1 MPNVAA
7 DPIEFV
13 LDAVRDAFAA
23 ASLHRREKTGPRVV
37 VALSGG
43 RDSMALLDAL
53 VTLAKQLG
61 IEVSAAHV
69 HHGLSA
75 HADDWAKFCAEACAA
90 RKVPLAVHHVR
101 ITRAGGESPEAA
113 ARAARYA
120 ALATSDGDVIALAHH
135 ADDQAE
141 TMLLQLMRGA
151 GPPGLAS
158 MPLHRSPAAGPPL
171 LRPLLAVSRSAI
183 DAYAQARGLAFVDDE
198 SNANTGVKRNF
209 IRHEIAPRLARAF
222 PGYPATLVRAAAH
235 QADAARLADDLA
247 RLDAA
252 NAIAADVVRGM
263 LLDRGHLIALFRRAP
278 YRARNLLRWFIVEH
292 GLRAPSA
299 ARLAAM
305 LDQLVNAAA
314 DSRVRLP
321 HDGAEIGFYR
331 RRIVV
336 HPPAVAPFLIL
347 WHGERELALPHGT
360 LEFAACNGSDAAC
373 AALDSRAVSVRLR
386 VGGERIR
393 LAHDRPRRALKS
405 ILRDAGMPPWQRES
419 LPLVFCGDAL
429 AAVPGI
435 GVDLAF
441 RAGTAGIGYA
451 VHWHRSDRNH

>member
-1 MPNVAA
+1 MPDSAA
-7 DPIEFV
+7 DPIDAV
-13 LDAVRDAFAA
+13 LDAVREAFAA
-23 ASLHRREKTGPRVV
+23 AGASRHDRTKPRVV

-43 RDSMALLDAL
+43 RDSMVLLDAL
-53 VTLAKQLG
+53 HELAPELS
-61 IEVSAAHV
+61 IILSAAHV
-69 HHGLSA
+69 HHGLSP
-75 HADDWAKFCAEACAA
+75 HADTWAAFCGEACSA
-90 RKVPLAVHHVR
+90 RRVPFALHRVR
-101 ITRAGGESPEAA
+101 VVRAGGESLEAA
-113 ARAARYA
+113 ARVARYA
-120 ALATSDGDVIALAHH
+120 ALATSDADLIALAHH

-151 GPPGLAS
+151 GPPGLAA
-158 MPLHRSPAAGPPL
+158 MPLTRSPALGPLL
-171 LRPLLAVSRSAI
+171 LRPLLAVPRSAI
-183 DAYAQARGLAFVDDE
+183 DAYARARGLAFVDDE
-198 SNANTGVKRNF
+198 SNADTGMKRNL
-209 IRHEIAPRLARAF
+209 IRHEIAPRLAAAF

-252 NAIAADVVRGM
+252 NAIVTDVNRGM
-263 LLDRGHLIALFRRAP
+263 LLDRGFLIALFRRAP
-278 YRARNLLRWFIVEH
+278 YRARNLLRWFVAEH

-305 LDQLVNAAA
+305 LDQLVHAAP

-331 RRIVV
+331 RRIAV

-347 WHGERELALPHGT
+347 WRGERELALPHGT
-360 LEFAACNGSDAAC
+360 LEFTRCSGGEPDCVS
-373 AALDSRAVSVRLR
+373 LERQEVSVRLR

-393 LAHDRPRRALKS
+393 LAPDRPRRALKS
-405 ILRDAGMPPWQRES
+405 ILRDARMPPWQRES

-435 GVDLAF
+435 GVDTAF
-441 RAGTAGIGYA
+441 QAPAGTPGYSIR
-451 VHWHRSDRNH
+451 WYRTQ

>member
-1 MPNVAA
+1 MPDSA
-7 DPIEFV
+7 DPIEAV
-13 LDAVRDAFAA
+13 LHAIRTTFAA
-23 ASLHRREKTGPRVV
+23 ADVARHRGTKPRVL

-53 VTLAKQLG
+53 HALADELP
-61 IEVSAAHV
+61 IALSAAHV

-75 HADDWAKFCAEACAA
+75 HADAWAAFCAEACAA
-90 RKVPLAVHHVR
+90 RNVPLAVHRVHVV
-101 ITRAGGESPEAA
+101 RAGGESLEAA

-120 ALATSDGDVIALAHH
+120 ALATSDADLIALAHH

-151 GPPGLAS
+151 GPPGLAA
-158 MPLHRSPAAGPPL
+158 MPLHRSPAAGPAL
-171 LRPLLAVSRSAI
+171 FRPLLSVPRSAI
-183 DAYAQARGLAFVDDE
+183 DAYARARGLAFIDDE
-198 SNANTGVKRNF
+198 SNVDTGMRRNF
-209 IRHEIAPRLARAF
+209 IRHEIAPRLAAAF
-222 PGYPATLVRAAAH
+222 PGYPATLVRAALH
-235 QADAARLADDLA
+235 QADASRLADDLA

-252 NAIAADVVRGM
+252 NAIATDVNRGE
-263 LLDRGHLIALFRRAP
+263 LLDRGLLIALFRRAP

-292 GLRAPSA
+292 GLRTPSA

-347 WHGERELALPHGT
+347 WHGERDLALPHGT
-360 LEFAACNGSDAAC
+360 LQFTACNGGDAGC
-373 AALDSRAVSVRLR
+373 AALEGHPVSVRLR
-386 VGGERIR
+386 VGGERMR
-393 LAHDRPRRALKS
+393 LAQDRPRRALKS

-429 AAVPGI
+429 AAVPGL
-435 GVDLAF
+435 GVDTAF
-441 RAGTAGIGYA
+441 QAPAGTAGYA
-451 VHWHRSDRNH
+451 IRWHRAI

>member
-1 MPNVAA
+1 MPDSA
-7 DPIEFV
+7 DPTETV
-13 LDAVRDAFAA
+13 LDAVRAAFAV
-23 ASLHRREKTGPRVV
+23 TGVARPGGAKLRVL

-53 VTLAKQLG
+53 RKLADDLS
-61 IEVSAAHV
+61 IALSAAHV
-69 HHGLSA
+69 HHGLSS
-75 HADDWAKFCAEACAA
+75 HADAWATFCTDACAA
-90 RKVPLAVHHVR
+90 RNVPLVVHRVR
-101 ITRAGGESPEAA
+101 IVRARGESLEAA

-120 ALATSDGDVIALAHH
+120 ALATSDVDLIALAHH

-151 GPPGLAS
+151 GPPGLAG
-158 MPLHRSPAAGPPL
+158 MPLHRSPATGPAL
-171 LRPLLAVSRSAI
+171 FRPLLTIPRSAI
-183 DAYAQARGLAFVDDE
+183 DAYARACGLPFVDDE
-198 SNANTGVKRNF
+198 SNVDTGMRRNF
-209 IRHEIAPRLARAF
+209 IRHEIAPRLAAAF

-235 QADAARLADDLA
+235 QADASRLTDDLA

-252 NAIAADVVRGM
+252 NATATDVARGM
-263 LLDRGHLIALFRRAP
+263 LLDRGVLIALFRRAP
-278 YRARNLLRWFIVEH
+278 YRARNLLRWFIAEH
-292 GLRAPSA
+292 GLRTPSA

-336 HPPAVAPFLIL
+336 HPPAVSPFLIL
-347 WHGERELALPHGT
+347 WRGERELALPHGT
-360 LEFAACNGSDAAC
+360 LVFAACNGSDAGC
-373 AALDSRAVSVRLR
+373 AALDRREVTVRLR
-386 VGGERIR
+386 VGGERLQ

-405 ILRDAGMPPWQRES
+405 ILRDAGVPSWQRES
-419 LPLVFCGDAL
+419 LPLVFCGDDL

-441 RAGTAGIGYA
+441 QAEPGEAGYA
-451 VHWHRSDRNH
+451 VHWHRSGRNP

>member
-1 MPNVAA
+1 M
-7 DPIEFV
+7 
-13 LDAVRDAFAA
+13 
-23 ASLHRREKTGPRVV
+23 
-37 VALSGG
+37 
-43 RDSMALLDAL
+43 
-53 VTLAKQLG
+53 
-61 IEVSAAHV
+61 
-69 HHGLSA
+69 
-75 HADDWAKFCAEACAA
+75 
-90 RKVPLAVHHVR
+90 
-101 ITRAGGESPEAA
+101 
-113 ARAARYA
+113 
-120 ALATSDGDVIALAHH
+120 IALAHH

-151 GPPGLAS
+151 GPPGLAG

-171 LRPLLAVSRSAI
+171 LRPLLAVSRGAI

-263 LLDRGHLIALFRRAP
+263 LLDRGLLIGLFRRAP

-305 LDQLVNAAA
+305 LDQLVHAAP

-321 HDGAEIGFYR
+321 HDGAEIGFHR

-336 HPPAVAPFLIL
+336 HPPP
-347 WHGERELALPHGT
+347 W
-360 LEFAACNGSDAAC
+360 DA
-373 AALDSRAVSVRLR
+373 S
-386 VGGERIR
+386 
-393 LAHDRPRRALKS
+393 
-405 ILRDAGMPPWQRES
+405 
-419 LPLVFCGDAL
+419 
-429 AAVPGI
+429 
-435 GVDLAF
+435 
-441 RAGTAGIGYA
+441 
-451 VHWHRSDRNH
+451 

>member
-1 MPNVAA
+1 MPDPAA
-7 DPIEFV
+7 EPVEAV
-13 LDAVRDAFAA
+13 LDAVRESLAA
-23 ASLHRREKTGPRVV
+23 AGVPRQERRRPNIV

-43 RDSMALLDAL
+43 RDSMVLLDAL
-53 VTLAKQLG
+53 MSLAGEWPMAL
-61 IEVSAAHV
+61 SAAHV

-75 HADDWAKFCAEACAA
+75 HADAWAEFCAGACAA
-90 RKVPLAVHHVR
+90 RNVPLTVHRVR
-101 ITRAGGESPEAA
+101 IARAGGESLEAA

-120 ALATSDGDVIALAHH
+120 ALAALDADLIALAHH

-141 TMLLQLMRGA
+141 TMLLQLLRGA
-151 GPPGLAS
+151 GPPGLAA
-158 MPLHRSPAAGPPL
+158 MPLSRSPAAGPEL
-171 LRPLLAVSRSAI
+171 FRPLLAVPRSTI
-183 DAYAQARGLAFVDDE
+183 DAYARARVLAFVDDE
-198 SNANTGVKRNF
+198 SNVNTGVKRNF
-209 IRHEIAPRLARAF
+209 IRHEIAPRLKAAF
-222 PGYPATLVRAAAH
+222 PGYPATLLRAAAH

-252 NAIAADVVRGM
+252 NALATDVNRGM
-263 LLDRGHLIALFRRAP
+263 LLDRGVLITLFRRAP

-305 LDQLVNAAA
+305 LDQLVHAAP

-321 HDGAEIGFYR
+321 HDGAEIGFHR

-336 HPPAVAPFLIL
+336 HPPAVARFLIL
-347 WHGERELALPHGT
+347 WRGERELALPHGT
-360 LEFAACNGSDAAC
+360 LEFAPCGGGDAGC
-373 AALDSRAVSVRLR
+373 AALDRQEVSVRLR

-393 LAHDRPRRALKS
+393 LAADRPRRTLKG

-419 LPLVFCGDAL
+419 LPLVFCGESL

-435 GVDLAF
+435 GVDVGYQAPAGTPGYSIRWF
-441 RAGTAGIGYA
+441 RA
-451 VHWHRSDRNH
+451 V

>member
-1 MPNVAA
+1 MPDSA
-7 DPIEFV
+7 DPIEAV
-13 LDAVRDAFAA
+13 LEAIRRAFAA
-23 ASLHRREKTGPRVV
+23 VDVDRQSGGKPRVV

-53 VTLAKQLG
+53 HELADELP
-61 IEVSAAHV
+61 IALSAAHV

-75 HADDWAKFCAEACAA
+75 HADAWAAFCVEACASCS
-90 RKVPLAVHHVR
+90 VPLAVHRVHVV
-101 ITRAGGESPEAA
+101 RAGGDSVEAA

-120 ALATSDGDVIALAHH
+120 ALATIDADLVALAHH

-151 GPPGLAS
+151 GPPGLAA
-158 MPLHRSPAAGPPL
+158 MPLHRSPAAGPAL
-171 LRPLLAVSRSAI
+171 FRPLLSVPRSVI
-183 DAYAQARGLAFVDDE
+183 DAYARARGIAFVDDE
-198 SNANTGVKRNF
+198 SNVDTGMRRNF
-209 IRHEIAPRLARAF
+209 IRHEIAPRLATAF

-235 QADAARLADDLA
+235 QADASRLADDLA

-252 NAIAADVVRGM
+252 NAIATDVNRGE
-263 LLDRGHLIALFRRAP
+263 LLDRGLLIALFRRAP

-292 GLRAPSA
+292 GLRPPSA

-336 HPPAVAPFLIL
+336 HPPAVAPFVIL
-347 WHGERELALPHGT
+347 WRGERELALPHGT
-360 LEFAACNGSDAAC
+360 LQFTACTGSDAGC
-373 AALDSRAVSVRLR
+373 AALDGRPVSVRLR

-441 RAGTAGIGYA
+441 RASDGTGYA
-451 VHWHRSDRNH
+451 VHWHRSSRNY